1 MLKMT
6 KVELDKISNMDIH
19 LFIEKGMR
27 GGIIYIKKRYNKAK
41 NKYCP
46 HYDDK
51 KLEIL
56 LFTFI

>member
-46 HYDDK
+46 DYDDK
-51 KLEIL
+51 KL
-56 LFTFI
+56 